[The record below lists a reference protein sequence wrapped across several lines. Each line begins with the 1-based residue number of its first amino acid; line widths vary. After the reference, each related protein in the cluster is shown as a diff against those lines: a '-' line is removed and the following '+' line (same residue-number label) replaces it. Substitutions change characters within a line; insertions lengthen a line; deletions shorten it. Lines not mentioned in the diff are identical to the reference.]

1 MGSRTRTA
9 LVRIED
15 PAGRPLGT
23 GFLADHHGTLLTGHE
38 VVAGQDTLCLRTFG
52 GQTWRAGLTDIT
64 LFPGCGLALVR
75 TVGLTCPPLP
85 LARRTEIEPGTYVRI
100 AAYGWR
106 EARVLGAVD
115 GAGPGLPLAIGTE
128 GAEALLESGPT
139 TGGPVLDP
147 ATGAVLAI
155 LGAVRRGGRP
165 AEPCALPIPPL
176 GPLAVLLRRNAATVP
191 AYGRDL
197 NTAGVLELAA
207 TTTGRS
213 GETGTW
219 GERVRDPGDRLVLL
233 VVGAPGT
240 GRSTALAG
248 LAARRAHG
256 PAPAPTV
263 RLRGADLLA
272 GDASVADAVGRVLRR
287 AGRIVAAG
295 GALGDPAAVTPERA
309 AARGPLLILLDSPEE
324 MPPLLAPRLGPWVA
338 ATEEWLTAHGARMI
352 VACRPEHAELTLP
365 LYACAP
371 GVIALGDLTEHE
383 AAEARRR
390 HGVPDGAIADADA
403 RHPLALRL
411 LGELRTAA
419 RGELPGRP
427 GREEIFAAHLD
438 LMCLRVA
445 VRIAATRR
453 PVPRGAAVRRLAARV
468 AGSVH
473 EAARRCLGPGQ
484 GELDRASFEELFPWR
499 TGWASAVLTE
509 ALLVPAGGGYRFAHE
524 EVADW
529 LQGAH
534 LDLDRALETLV
545 HHPAA
550 LPVPRHRIGPVLQA
564 LRRLHRD
571 HGADGLGPRLR
582 RLADTLADCADLA
595 DATGSAAEAGPWT
608 PGAGGAE
615 GVWWASR
622 LLAGVLA
629 PLTDARPRLPV
640 LRRLAD
646 HIGRRPEARETFAG
660 YAVFGPEFWAGL
672 AVPEGERLDLL
683 RRLVVADPPPGP
695 VGPGSPARFLDVV
708 ATRLNADPRGVQP
721 LLCRWFADDRELAG
735 APGATVGDAAQALLH
750 THRGLAVD
758 DLCEALVATVHPL
771 AEGLLAAL
779 AEDEPTA
786 LARAV
791 ERWAHDDGRPARR
804 QAAVTYG
811 RMVAPYATG
820 EAERATLRYAALALL
835 ARPGDRALHGPALG
849 LLVQDPGC
857 RDRYLPRALAHPGVP
872 ADALAAALAT
882 HPEPGPVLDALRVRL
897 EGPDPGAVLRAL
909 AAVDTPR
916 IARQAAA
923 LVAGYAERHPEGAE
937 LVAAFVDRR
946 LEAGPEARCVLHPLV
961 VGLLALPAPRAALA
975 PVLDAPGTGASRF
988 LRLELRAVRDAGDG
1002 GGPDT
1007 GPVPGP
1013 GTGTGAR
1020 TGTGRHSR
1028 PVGGSDPAAGSG
1040 PDSGA
1045 DTGVGA
1051 GRETR
1056 ADTGRRQEGP
1066 DDPPPRA
1073 VPPSPRRAPRRTEH
1087 HADADAAACSWQS

>member
-38 VVAGQDTLCLRTFG
+38 VVAGHDTLHLRTFA

-64 LFPGCGLALVR
+64 VFPGRGLALVR
-75 TVGLTCPPLP
+75 TKGLTCPPLP

-106 EARVLGAVD
+106 EARVLGPGD
-115 GAGPGLPLAIGTE
+115 GTGAAGPGQALAIGTE

-139 TGGPVLDP
+139 AGGPVLDP
-147 ATGAVLAI
+147 ATGAVLGI
-155 LGAVRRGGRP
+155 LGAVRDGGRP
-165 AEPCALPIPPL
+165 AEPRALPIPPL

-191 AYGRDL
+191 CYGRHL
-197 NTAGVLELAA
+197 NPAGVLELAA

-213 GETGTW
+213 GDSGTW
-219 GERVRDPGDRLVLL
+219 GERVRDPGDRPVVL

-240 GRSTALAG
+240 GRSTALAA

-272 GDASVADAVGRVLRR
+272 EDGSVADAVRRVLTR
-287 AGRIVAAG
+287 AGRIVAAS
-295 GALGDPAAVTPERA
+295 GALGDPAAVTPEQA
-309 AARGPLLILLDSPEE
+309 AAHGPLLILLDSPEE
-324 MPPLLAPRLGPWVA
+324 MPPLLAPRLTRWA
-338 ATEEWLTAHGARMI
+338 AVTEEWLTAHGARMI
-352 VACRPEHAELTLP
+352 VACRPEHAELTVP

-371 GVIALGDLTEHE
+371 AVVELGDLTEPE
-383 AAEARRR
+383 ATEARRR
-390 HGVPDGAIADADA
+390 HGVPDDAVAEADA

-419 RGELPGRP
+419 RGDLPGRP

-453 PVPRGAAVRRLAARV
+453 PVPRGAAVRRLAAQV

-484 GELDRASFEELFPWR
+484 GALDRASFEELFPWR
-499 TGWASAVLTE
+499 TGWASAALTE
-509 ALLVPAGGGYRFAHE
+509 ALLVPAGTGYRFAHE

-534 LDLDRALETLV
+534 LDVDRALDTLV
-545 HHPAA
+545 HQPAA

-582 RLADTLADCADLA
+582 WLADTLADCADLA
-595 DATGSAAEAGPWT
+595 DVADLAGVAGLPAGERT
-608 PGAGGAE
+608 PGAGRAE

-683 RRLVVADPPPGP
+683 RRLVVTDPPPG
-695 VGPGSPARFLDVV
+695 GAPGGPARFLDLV
-708 ATRLNADPRGVQP
+708 AERLSADPRGVQP
-721 LLCRWFADDRELAG
+721 LLCRWFSDDRDLAG
-735 APGATVGDAAQALLH
+735 MPGATVGDAAQALLH

-758 DLCEALVATVHPL
+758 DLCEALVVTAHPL
-771 AEGLLAAL
+771 AEDLLAAL
-779 AEDEPTA
+779 AEDEPAA
-786 LARAV
+786 LCRAV
-791 ERWAHDDGRPARR
+791 ERWAHDDGRPSRR
-804 QAAVTYG
+804 AAAVTYG
-811 RMVAPYATG
+811 RLVAPYATG

-857 RDRYLPRALAHPGVP
+857 QGRYLPRALADPGVP

-882 HPEPGPVLDALRVRL
+882 HPEPGPVLDALRARL
-897 EGPDPGAVLRAL
+897 DGPEPAAVLRAL

-923 LVAGYAERHPEGAE
+923 LVAGYAQRHPEGAE
-937 LVAAFVDRR
+937 LVADFVDRR
-946 LEAGPEARCVLHPLV
+946 LEAGPETRCVLHPLV
-961 VGLLALPAPRAALA
+961 VGLLALPAPRAALG

-988 LRLELRAVRDAGDG
+988 LRRELRAVRDAGPELCGEVAPEARGAAD
-1002 GGPDT
+1002 
-1007 GPVPGP
+1007 GPV
-1013 GTGTGAR
+1013 
-1020 TGTGRHSR
+1020 
-1028 PVGGSDPAAGSG
+1028 DP
-1040 PDSGA
+1040 D
-1045 DTGVGA
+1045 V
-1051 GRETR
+1051 
-1056 ADTGRRQEGP
+1056 
-1066 DDPPPRA
+1066 RA
-1073 VPPSPRRAPRRTEH
+1073 VAPSPRRAPRRTEH